1 MDNKVEENETLKITE
16 NNIEENNKILIE
28 NKSEKNIMKNI
39 LKIENDSQKQTNEES
54 EQINRLEKSQIL
66 QNKLK
71 KIFIDRETNKF
82 KYNIVNIPDNLKYS
96 SDNSNSSSP
105 RKKEDESK
113 FKIGFNCFI
122 YIFIYF

>member
-1 MDNKVEENETLKITE
+1 MDNKVEENETLKIKE

-105 RKKEDESK
+105 KKRRRI
-113 FKIGFNCFI
+113 KIQN
-122 YIFIYF
+122 

>member
-71 KIFIDRETNKF
+71 KYLLIEKLINL
-82 KYNIVNIPDNLKYS
+82 NII
-96 SDNSNSSSP
+96 
-105 RKKEDESK
+105 
-113 FKIGFNCFI
+113 
-122 YIFIYF
+122 